1 MPGKS
6 ALLLEMLGV
15 GEEREKRDF
24 AAARFGADIAYGF
37 PHVALKKGTAGTLF
51 PPLASEL

>member
-6 ALLLEMLGV
+6 ALLLKMLGV

-24 AAARFGADIAYGF
+24 AAARFGVDPDYGL
-37 PHVALKKGTAGTLF
+37 PLDLKKGTAGTLF